1 MGEFSRTWWG
11 QKFII
16 AIESFTDSARLGR
29 GRSYARGGKILEF
42 EVNKGKIEATIRGSV
57 NPYFGVYTEPRYH
70 TVVKIKAIAK
80 KDWSKIIQSMAKNAS
95 FVSKLLLEEVPENIE
110 SSFREVNKNLLPRS
124 ESDFQTSCSCPD
136 WSNPCKHIAGLC
148 YRFASELDENPF
160 LIFELRGLT
169 QEQLHQELAKT
180 PLGRALVAGLQT
192 EDKPPV
198 PVTSYY
204 TRPQIKQMKSLG
216 GQRLEE
222 TSNSAILQGEAASPN
237 LALKLR
243 PFNTATSLKEFW
255 LGKTINPP
263 EETETRETNISG
275 ILVKKAGDFPE
286 FWHRDS
292 SFIATMEELYQRV
305 KTKNRDVF

>member
-1 MGEFSRTWWG
+1 MLIGMNEFSRTWWG
-11 QKFII
+11 QKFIT

-80 KDWSKIIQSMAKNAS
+80 KDWTKIIQSMAKNAS
-95 FVSKLLLEEVPENIE
+95 FVSKLLLNEVPENIE

-136 WSNPCKHIAGLC
+136 YSNPCKHIAGLC
-148 YRFASELDENPF
+148 YRFASELDEDPF

-198 PVTSYY
+198 PVTSYH
-204 TRPQIKQMKSLG
+204 TRPQIKQ
-216 GQRLEE
+216 
-222 TSNSAILQGEAASPN
+222 
-237 LALKLR
+237 
-243 PFNTATSLKEFW
+243 FNTATSLKEFW
-255 LGKTINPP
+255 QGKTINPP

-286 FWHRDS
+286 FWHRDT

-305 KTKNRDVF
+305 KTKNRNVF

>member
-1 MGEFSRTWWG
+1 MAEFSRTWWG
-11 QKFII
+11 QKFIT

-42 EVNKGKIEATIRGSV
+42 EVNKGQIEATIRGSV

-80 KDWSKIIQSMAKNAS
+80 KDWSKIIQNMATNAS
-95 FVSKLLLEEVPENIE
+95 FVSKLLLNEVPENIE
-110 SSFREVNKNLLPRS
+110 SSFKEVNQNLLPYS
-124 ESDFQTSCSCPD
+124 SKDFQTSCSCPD

-180 PLGRALVAGLQT
+180 PLGRALIAGLKT
-192 EDKPPV
+192 EELAPV

-204 TRPQIKQMKSLG
+204 TKPQINQV
-216 GQRLEE
+216 
-222 TSNSAILQGEAASPN
+222 
-237 LALKLR
+237 
-243 PFNTATSLKEFW
+243 NTPTSLKEFW
-255 LGKTINPP
+255 QGKTITPT
-263 EETETRETNISG
+263 ESTETQETNISA
-275 ILVKKAGDFPE
+275 ILVKKAGDFPA
-286 FWHRDS
+286 FWHRDA
-292 SFIATMEELYQRV
+292 SFITTMEELYQRV
-305 KTKNRDVF
+305 KSKNRDVF

>member
-1 MGEFSRTWWG
+1 MLNVMAEFSRTWWG
-11 QKFII
+11 QKFIT

-42 EVNKGKIEATIRGSV
+42 AVNKGKIEATIRGSI

-70 TVVKIKAIAK
+70 TVVEIKPITK
-80 KDWSKIIQSMAKNAS
+80 KDWSKIVQSMAKNAS
-95 FVSKLLLEEVPENIE
+95 FVSKLLLNEVPENIE
-110 SSFREVNKNLLPRS
+110 SSFREVNKHLLPHR
-124 ESDFQTSCSCPD
+124 EEDFQTSCSCPD

-148 YRFASELDENPF
+148 YRFASELDEDPF

-169 QEQLHQELAKT
+169 QEQLHQELVKT

-192 EDKPPV
+192 EQLALN

-204 TRPQIKQMKSLG
+204 TRPQIKQL
-216 GQRLEE
+216 
-222 TSNSAILQGEAASPN
+222 
-237 LALKLR
+237 
-243 PFNTATSLKEFW
+243 NTETSLKEFW

-263 EETETRETNISG
+263 EETETRESNISG
-275 ILVKKAGDFPE
+275 ILVKKAGDFPA
-286 FWHRDS
+286 FWHRDT
-292 SFIATMEELYQRV
+292 SFIATMEEFYQRV

>member
-11 QKFII
+11 QKFIT
-16 AIESFTDSARLGR
+16 AIESFTDAARLGR

-42 EVNKGKIEATIRGSV
+42 AVNKGEIKATIRGSV

-70 TVVKIKAIAK
+70 TVVKIKPIAK

-95 FVSKLLLEEVPENIE
+95 FVSKLLLNEVPENIE
-110 SSFREVNKNLLPRS
+110 RSFREVNKNLLPYS
-124 ESDFQTSCSCPD
+124 EGDFQTSCSCPD

-148 YRFASELDENPF
+148 YRFASELDEDPF

-180 PLGRALVAGLQT
+180 PLGRALITGLKT
-192 EDKPPV
+192 EESATTPI
-198 PVTSYY
+198 TSYY
-204 TRPQIKQMKSLG
+204 TRPQKNQF
-216 GQRLEE
+216 
-222 TSNSAILQGEAASPN
+222 NS
-237 LALKLR
+237 
-243 PFNTATSLKEFW
+243 ATSLREFW
-255 LGKTINPP
+255 QGKTITPP
-263 EETETRETNISG
+263 PVSETRETNISG

-286 FWHRDS
+286 FWHRDT
-292 SFIATMEELYQRV
+292 SFITTMEELYQRV

>member
-1 MGEFSRTWWG
+1 MAEFSRTWWG
-11 QKFII
+11 QKFIT

-29 GRSYARGGKILEF
+29 GRSYARGGKILKF
-42 EVNKGKIEATIRGSV
+42 AVNKGKIEATIRGSV

-70 TVVKIKAIAK
+70 TVVEIKAIAK
-80 KDWSKIIQSMAKNAS
+80 KDWTKIIQSMAKNAS
-95 FVSKLLLEEVPENIE
+95 FVSKLLLNEVPENIE

-180 PLGRALVAGLQT
+180 SLGRALVAGLKT
-192 EDKPPV
+192 EDKPPD

-204 TRPQIKQMKSLG
+204 TKPQKEQ
-216 GQRLEE
+216 
-222 TSNSAILQGEAASPN
+222 
-237 LALKLR
+237 
-243 PFNTATSLKEFW
+243 FNAATSLKEFW
-255 LGKTINPP
+255 QGKTINPP

-286 FWHRDS
+286 FWHRDT
-292 SFIATMEELYQRV
+292 SFITTMEELYQRV

>member
-1 MGEFSRTWWG
+1 MSEFSRTWWG
-11 QKFII
+11 QKFIT

-42 EVNKGKIEATIRGSV
+42 AVNKGEIEATIRGSI

-80 KDWSKIIQSMAKNAS
+80 KDWTKIVQSMAKNAS
-95 FVSKLLLEEVPENIE
+95 FVSKLLLNEVPENIE
-110 SSFREVNKNLLPRS
+110 SSFREVNKHLLPHS

-169 QEQLHQELAKT
+169 QEQLHEELAKT
-180 PLGRALVAGLQT
+180 PLGRALVAGLKT
-192 EDKPPV
+192 EELAPDS
-198 PVTSYY
+198 VTSYY
-204 TRPQIKQMKSLG
+204 TRPQKEQF
-216 GQRLEE
+216 
-222 TSNSAILQGEAASPN
+222 NAA
-237 LALKLR
+237 
-243 PFNTATSLKEFW
+243 TTLKEFW
-255 LGKTINPP
+255 QGKTITPP
-263 EETETRETNISG
+263 PTDETRETNISG
-275 ILVKKAGDFPE
+275 ILVKKAGDFPA
-286 FWHRDS
+286 FWQRDS

>member
-1 MGEFSRTWWG
+1 MLNVMAEFSRTWWG
-11 QKFII
+11 QKFIA

-42 EVNKGKIEATIRGSV
+42 AVNKGEIVATIRGSI

-80 KDWSKIIQSMAKNAS
+80 KDWSKIVQSMATNAS
-95 FVSKLLLEEVPENIE
+95 FVSKLLLNEVPENIE

-124 ESDFQTSCSCPD
+124 ENDFQTSCSCPD

-169 QEQLHQELAKT
+169 QDRLHQELAKT
-180 PLGRALVAGLQT
+180 PLSRALVAGLKT
-192 EDKPPV
+192 EELAPV

-204 TRPQIKQMKSLG
+204 TKPQKEQ
-216 GQRLEE
+216 
-222 TSNSAILQGEAASPN
+222 
-237 LALKLR
+237 
-243 PFNTATSLKEFW
+243 FNAATSLKEFW

-263 EETETRETNISG
+263 EETETRKTDISG
-275 ILVKKAGDFPE
+275 ILIKKAGDSPE
-286 FWHRDS
+286 FWHRDT
-292 SFIATMEELYQRV
+292 SFITTMEELYQRV

>member
-1 MGEFSRTWWG
+1 MLIGMNEFSRTWWG
-11 QKFII
+11 QKFIT

-80 KDWSKIIQSMAKNAS
+80 KDWTKIIQSMAKNAS
-95 FVSKLLLEEVPENIE
+95 FVSKLLLNEVPENIE

-136 WSNPCKHIAGLC
+136 YSNPCKHIAGLC
-148 YRFASELDENPF
+148 YRFASELDEDPF

-204 TRPQIKQMKSLG
+204 TRPQIKQ
-216 GQRLEE
+216 
-222 TSNSAILQGEAASPN
+222 
-237 LALKLR
+237 
-243 PFNTATSLKEFW
+243 FNTATSLKEFW
-255 LGKTINPP
+255 QGKTINPP
-263 EETETRETNISG
+263 EETENRETNISG

-286 FWHRDS
+286 FWHRDT

-305 KTKNRDVF
+305 KTKNRNVF

>member
-1 MGEFSRTWWG
+1 MINVMAEFSRTWWG
-11 QKFII
+11 QKFIT

-42 EVNKGKIEATIRGSV
+42 AVNKGKIEATIRGSV

-70 TVVKIKAIAK
+70 TVVEIKAIAK
-80 KDWSKIIQSMAKNAS
+80 KDWSKIVQSMAKNAS
-95 FVSKLLLEEVPENIE
+95 FVSKLLLNEVPENIE

-148 YRFASELDENPF
+148 YRFASELDEDPF

-180 PLGRALVAGLQT
+180 PLGQALIAGLKT
-192 EDKPPV
+192 EELTPD

-204 TRPQIKQMKSLG
+204 TRPRTKQ
-216 GQRLEE
+216 
-222 TSNSAILQGEAASPN
+222 
-237 LALKLR
+237 
-243 PFNTATSLKEFW
+243 FNAATSLKEFW
-255 LGKTINPP
+255 QGQTITPP
-263 EETETRETNISG
+263 PISETRKTNVSG

-286 FWHRDS
+286 FWHRDT

-305 KTKNRDVF
+305 KTKNRDVL

>member
-11 QKFII
+11 QKFIT

-42 EVNKGKIEATIRGSV
+42 AVNKGKIEATIRGSV

-70 TVVKIKAIAK
+70 TVVEIKAIAK

-95 FVSKLLLEEVPENIE
+95 FVSKLLLNEVPENIE

-148 YRFASELDENPF
+148 YRFASELDEDPF

-169 QEQLHQELAKT
+169 KEQLHQELAKT
-180 PLGRALVAGLQT
+180 PLGRALIAGLQT
-192 EDKPPV
+192 EELAPNPI
-198 PVTSYY
+198 TSYY
-204 TRPQIKQMKSLG
+204 TRPQIKQF
-216 GQRLEE
+216 
-222 TSNSAILQGEAASPN
+222 NAS
-237 LALKLR
+237 
-243 PFNTATSLKEFW
+243 TSLKKFW
-255 LGKTINPP
+255 QGKTITPP
-263 EETETRETNISG
+263 DFSETRETNISG

-286 FWHRDS
+286 FWHQDT
-292 SFIATMEELYQRV
+292 SFIAIMEELYQRV

>member
-1 MGEFSRTWWG
+1 MMNVMGEFSRTWWG
-11 QKFII
+11 QKFIT

-29 GRSYARGGKILEF
+29 GRSYARGGKILDF
-42 EVNKGKIEATIRGSV
+42 KVNKGKIEATVRGSV

-70 TVVKIKAIAK
+70 TVVEIKAIAK
-80 KDWSKIIQSMAKNAS
+80 KDWTKIIQNMAKNAS
-95 FVSKLLLEEVPENIE
+95 FVSKLLLNEVPENIE

-124 ESDFQTSCSCPD
+124 ESDFKTSCSCPD

-148 YRFASELDENPF
+148 YRFASELDEDPF

-169 QEQLHQELAKT
+169 KEQLHQELAKT
-180 PLGRALVAGLQT
+180 PLGRALIAGLQT
-192 EDKPPV
+192 EELAPD

-204 TRPQIKQMKSLG
+204 TRPQIKQ
-216 GQRLEE
+216 
-222 TSNSAILQGEAASPN
+222 
-237 LALKLR
+237 
-243 PFNTATSLKEFW
+243 FNAETSLKEFW
-255 LGKTINPP
+255 QGKTTTSPP
-263 EETETRETNISG
+263 IAETKETNISG

-286 FWHRDS
+286 FWHQDT

>member
-1 MGEFSRTWWG
+1 MINVMGEFSRTWWG
-11 QKFII
+11 QKFIT

-42 EVNKGKIEATIRGSV
+42 AVNKGKIEATIRGSV

-95 FVSKLLLEEVPENIE
+95 FVSKLLLNEVPENIE

-148 YRFASELDENPF
+148 YRFASELDEDPF

-180 PLGRALVAGLQT
+180 PLGRALIAGLQT
-192 EDKPPV
+192 EELAPD

-204 TRPQIKQMKSLG
+204 TRPQKEQF
-216 GQRLEE
+216 
-222 TSNSAILQGEAASPN
+222 NSS
-237 LALKLR
+237 
-243 PFNTATSLKEFW
+243 TSLKEFW
-255 LGKTINPP
+255 QGKTITPQLIS
-263 EETETRETNISG
+263 ETREANISG
-275 ILVKKAGDFPE
+275 ILVKKVGDFPE
-286 FWHRDS
+286 FWHRDI

>member
-1 MGEFSRTWWG
+1 MLNVMGEFSRTWWG
-11 QKFII
+11 QKFIT

-42 EVNKGKIEATIRGSV
+42 AVNKGKIEATIRGSV

-70 TVVKIKAIAK
+70 TVIEIKAIAK

-95 FVSKLLLEEVPENIE
+95 FVSKLLLNEVPENIE
-110 SSFREVNKNLLPRS
+110 SSFREVNQNLLPHS
-124 ESDFQTSCSCPD
+124 SGDFQTSCSCPD

-148 YRFASELDENPF
+148 YRFASELDEDPF
-160 LIFELRGLT
+160 LIFKLRGLT
-169 QEQLHQELAKT
+169 HEQLHQELAKT
-180 PLGRALVAGLQT
+180 PLGRALIAGLKA
-192 EDKPPV
+192 EELAPA

-204 TRPQIKQMKSLG
+204 TRPQKKQFD
-216 GQRLEE
+216 
-222 TSNSAILQGEAASPN
+222 A
-237 LALKLR
+237 
-243 PFNTATSLKEFW
+243 ATSLKEFW
-255 LGKTINPP
+255 HGKTITPP
-263 EETETRETNISG
+263 LISETRETNISG

-286 FWHRDS
+286 FWHQDT

>member
-11 QKFII
+11 QKFIT

-42 EVNKGKIEATIRGSV
+42 AVNKGEIEATIKGSV

-70 TVVKIKAIAK
+70 TVVKIKAISQ
-80 KDWSKIIQSMAKNAS
+80 KDWSEIIQNMATNAS
-95 FVSKLLLEEVPENIE
+95 FVSKLLLNEVPENIE
-110 SSFREVNKNLLPRS
+110 SSFKAVNKNLLPRS
-124 ESDFQTSCSCPD
+124 SKDFQTSCSCPD

-148 YRFASELDENPF
+148 YRFASELDEDPF

-180 PLGRALVAGLQT
+180 PLGRALIAGLKT
-192 EDKPPV
+192 EELAPT

-204 TRPQIKQMKSLG
+204 TRPQTNKV
-216 GQRLEE
+216 
-222 TSNSAILQGEAASPN
+222 
-237 LALKLR
+237 
-243 PFNTATSLKEFW
+243 NTATSLKDFW
-255 LGKTINPP
+255 LGKNITPANSI
-263 EETETRETNISG
+263 ETKETNISA
-275 ILVKKAGDFPE
+275 ILVKKAGDFPA
-286 FWHRDS
+286 FWHRDA